1 MITRLILWS
10 FLCVASV
17 SSAVAENLYQITLLR
32 AATGK
37 MPALMDLAK
46 VEREQLKGNLVIMRH
61 SQGDHWDLM
70 LMKAAGEG
78 MPTEFAYDELAD
90 FQHDFIASSALTWQQ
105 FLSKARKVG
114 LYHIEMFN
122 AAANKHDALMEQ
134 RIMENNYLE
143 MTQRNANSI
152 FVTRFGSDVDSFTVG
167 FYEDFAAFAADPD
180 LPAEAFEKAAKD
192 AGFVARN
199 DIGFHLRRT
208 LVGHND
214 TFATRVK

>member
-1 MITRLILWS
+1 MITRMI
-10 FLCVASV
+10 FCVLALV
-17 SSAVAENLYQITLLR
+17 LTVGTAVAENLYQITLLR

-78 MPTEFAYDELAD
+78 MPTEFAYDKLAD
-90 FQHDFIASSALTWQQ
+90 FQHDFIAASALTWQQ
-105 FLSKARKVG
+105 FFTKAEKSG
-114 LYHIEMFN
+114 LYHIEMFQ
-122 AAANKHDALMEQ
+122 AAANRHHALMEQ
-134 RIMENNYLE
+134 RIMENDYLE
-143 MTQRNANSI
+143 KTQRQANTI
-152 FVTRFGSDVDSFTVG
+152 FETRFGSDVDSFTIG
-167 FYEDFAAFAADPD
+167 FYEDFPAFAAEPD

-192 AGFVARN
+192 AGFAARS

-208 LVGHND
+208 LAGHND
-214 TFATRVK
+214 TFATQVK